1 MRNHRG
7 GIQEIDVQNL
17 GKNRTAFAGI
27 SDHHVDH
34 FVIPGVAQGFLK
46 GAVHERSAQHQG
58 MKLAFDV
65 GSMGGLQMRFDFRA
79 SRLETLEQ
87 PVQQGHNGPLQCVEG
102 LTLDLLAI
110 SGGAGA
116 NA

>member
-1 MRNHRG
+1 
-7 GIQEIDVQNL
+7 
-17 GKNRTAFAGI
+17 
-27 SDHHVDH
+27 
-34 FVIPGVAQGFLK
+34 
-46 GAVHERSAQHQG
+46 

-102 LTLDLLAI
+102 LTLDLLTI
-110 SGGAGA
+110 SRGAGA
-116 NA
+116 NAQFDLLKPATKIHQQILHVCDNNFKIR